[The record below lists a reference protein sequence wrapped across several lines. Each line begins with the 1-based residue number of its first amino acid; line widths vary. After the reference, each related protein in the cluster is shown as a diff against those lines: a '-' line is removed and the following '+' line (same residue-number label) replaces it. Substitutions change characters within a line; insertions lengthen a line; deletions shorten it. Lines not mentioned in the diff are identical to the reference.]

1 MFLSH
6 RACLVLTLLSSAALS
21 LGCQKEEAPIGPS
34 TVVSEWIFKMRQVHG
49 DEKAG
54 RDVVDLLWKPA
65 RDNLIER
72 ARRASALS
80 GRELSPGEMI
90 APSWFALHL
99 VPEKTEQ
106 RIDGEWAE
114 VTLTSA
120 GGESVKARCIQ
131 EEGDWKVALELP
143 PLAPIRKLEE
153 PLENDQAE

>member
-1 MFLSH
+1 MPLG
-6 RACLVLTLLSSAALS
+6 RAALKLLTLLTPALFS
-21 LGCQKEEAPIGPS
+21 FACQKEEAPVGPAM
-34 TVVSEWIFKMRQVHG
+34 VVTEWITKMRQVHG
-49 DEKAG
+49 DEQAG
-54 RDVVDLLWKPA
+54 QDVVGLLWKPA
-65 RDNLIER
+65 RDNLTER

-80 GRELSPGEMI
+80 GRELSPGELI

-120 GGESVKARCIQ
+120 AGESVKARCIQ

-153 PLENDQAE
+153 PLDLDPLE

>member
-1 MFLSH
+1 M
-6 RACLVLTLLSSAALS
+6 
-21 LGCQKEEAPIGPS
+21 GPAV
-34 TVVSEWIFKMRQVHG
+34 VVSEWIAKMRQVHG
-49 DEKAG
+49 DEQAG
-54 RDVVDLLWKPA
+54 RDVVGLLWKPA
-65 RDNLIER
+65 RDNLKER

-80 GRELSPGEMI
+80 GRELSPGELI

-99 VPEKTEQ
+99 VPERTEQ

-120 GGESVKARCIQ
+120 AGESVKARCIQ

-153 PLENDQAE
+153 PVEFERGD